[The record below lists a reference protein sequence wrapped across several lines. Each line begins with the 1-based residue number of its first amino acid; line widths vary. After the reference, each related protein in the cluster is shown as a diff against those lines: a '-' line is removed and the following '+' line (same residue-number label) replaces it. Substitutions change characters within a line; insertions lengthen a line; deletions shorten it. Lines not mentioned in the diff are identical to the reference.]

1 MTKKKIIEICSD
13 SQRLISHIKQKLADY
28 QTRDF
33 LFRKDVAGVP
43 AAVLFPLFFKDSEP
57 YLLFTRRTDKVEHHK
72 NQISL
77 PGGRKDDEDADL
89 LQTALRE
96 TEEEIGV
103 KPKDVQVL
111 GQTDRFLTNTYYL
124 VTPFVG
130 VIPYPYNFKISES
143 EIDYLIEAP
152 LLHLLD
158 EKNFETKIVSKDG
171 VNWLLHY
178 YHYQNEVIWG
188 VTGFLLSN
196 FFSIVFGLDRNRC
209 CAAENRPAVK
219 KSV

>member
-1 MTKKKIIEICSD
+1 MTKKEIIAICSD
-13 SQRLISHIKQKLADY
+13 PQRFIAHIKQKLDSH

-33 LFRKDVAGVP
+33 LFRKDVKGVP
-43 AAVLFPLFFKDSEP
+43 AAVLFPLFFKDDEP
-57 YLLFTRRTDKVEHHK
+57 YLLFTRRTDRVEHHK

-77 PGGRKDDEDADL
+77 PGGRQDAEDADL

-103 KPKDVQVL
+103 KPRHVQIL
-111 GQTDRFLTNTYYL
+111 GQTDRFLTNTHYL

-130 VIPYPYNFKISES
+130 VIPYPYPFKISAI

-158 EKNFETKIVSKDG
+158 DRYFETKQVTRDG
-171 VNWLLHY
+171 VTWILHY
-178 YHYQNEVIWG
+178 YYFQGEVIWG

-196 FFSIVFGLDRNRC
+196 LFSIVFDLERNVC
-209 CAAENRPAVK
+209 CV
-219 KSV
+219 

>member
-1 MTKKKIIEICSD
+1 MTKKEIIEICSD
-13 SQRLISHIKQKLADY
+13 PQYLIKHIKRRLADR
-28 QTRDF
+28 QTREF
-33 LFRKDVAGVP
+33 LFRKDVKGVP
-43 AAVLFPLFFKDSEP
+43 AAVLFPLFFKGNEP
-57 YLLFTRRTDKVEHHK
+57 YLLFTKRTDKVEHHK

-77 PGGRKDDEDADL
+77 PGGRKDAEDANL

-103 KPKDVQVL
+103 KPEEVQIL
-111 GQTDRFLTNTYYL
+111 GQTDRFLTNTLYL

-130 VIPYPYNFKISES
+130 VIPYPYDFKISEI

-158 EKNFETKIVSKDG
+158 DKNFRTGTATKDG
-171 VNWLLHY
+171 VTWLLHY
-178 YHYQNEVIWG
+178 YDFNGEIIWG

-196 FFSIVFGLDRNRC
+196 FFSIVFELERNYC
-209 CAAENRPAVK
+209 CI
-219 KSV
+219 